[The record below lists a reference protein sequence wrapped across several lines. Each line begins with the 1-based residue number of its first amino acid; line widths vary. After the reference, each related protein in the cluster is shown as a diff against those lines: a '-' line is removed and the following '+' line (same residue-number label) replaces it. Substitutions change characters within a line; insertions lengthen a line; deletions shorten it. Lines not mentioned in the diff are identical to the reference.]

1 MASLVAATH
10 MSTGARAPSC
20 QAVDH
25 GSGTNLQPT
34 GLPFRKS
41 EVVHGVACE
50 TGVSRR
56 SLDRREMM
64 VMSGAALLSLGA
76 GVGTAHAAKGEI
88 ETAEEAATN
97 PLIQKLLATSK
108 ANKAAN
114 DAARLEDYYR
124 RNFKEYFEFV
134 EGSVRNKKEMT
145 PAEKAIVEWLAKN
158 K

>member
-10 MSTGARAPSC
+10 VSTGARAPSC

-34 GLPFRKS
+34 GLPFRKR

-50 TGVSRR
+50 TGVSR

-76 GVGTAHAAKGEI
+76 GAGAAHAAKGEI

-97 PLIQKLLATSK
+97 PLIQSMENSLSEL
-108 ANKAAN
+108 
-114 DAARLEDYYR
+114 
-124 RNFKEYFEFV
+124 FV
-134 EGSVRNKKEMT
+134 ECVS
-145 PAEKAIVEWLAKN
+145 
-158 K
+158 